1 MRTVDRFDFN
11 DLERGVESLDE
22 VAVVAGSDGGDLV
35 QVGGGKTMV

>member
-11 DLERGVESLDE
+11 DLLREVQVKVE
-22 VAVVAGSDGGDLV
+22 VAVVMGSDGGDLV

>member
-11 DLERGVESLDE
+11 DLLRE
-22 VAVVAGSDGGDLV
+22 VQVKVVAAQLSGSDGGDLV